1 MDRGLALIGMAK
13 KAGLL
18 AVGAEA
24 VSKAARRGDVKL
36 ILTAAD
42 ASEASVRRVE
52 SYAAEYGI
60 KHVRVQYTMFELGTT
75 AGRGSPGTIGFLDK
89 GLADGFLKRLADR
102 DIKGE

>member
-1 MDRGLALIGMAK
+1 MAK

-24 VSKAARRGDVKL
+24 VSKAARHGDVKL

-42 ASEASVRRVE
+42 ASEATVRRFE
-52 SYAAEYGI
+52 SNAATYGI
-60 KHVRVQYTMFELGTT
+60 KHVRVPYTMFELGTT

-102 DIKGE
+102 DIKESGA